1 MLQFS
6 TVEPGTLALLK
17 ELMLIPELNNF
28 YLVGGTNLSLR
39 YGHRKS
45 DDIDLFSN
53 IDFDPNDIKRVLEN
67 KFGVETNTYRPTSIG
82 LFAYIN
88 GVKVDLIRNHFHP
101 NIFPPES
108 IDNIRFYDAR
118 DIAAMKIFTIL
129 KRGQKKD
136 FWDLYQLLVFYKLD
150 EIINFYQT
158 KYSDQ
163 NLLITVPQAIIYFED
178 AEQSQEPISLKGQTW
193 HNVKKSLQKTVN
205 DYLKF

>member
-1 MLQFS
+1 MLHYS
-6 TVEPGTLALLK
+6 TVEPGTLVLLN
-17 ELMLIPELNNF
+17 ELMLIPELKNF

-53 IDFDPNDIKRVLEN
+53 IDFDPYDIKGVLEN
-67 KFGVETNTYRPTSIG
+67 NFGLENNTYRPTSIG

-88 GVKVDLIRNHFHP
+88 GVKLDLIRNHFHP
-101 NIFPPES
+101 NIFPSEL
-108 IDNIRFYDAR
+108 IDGIRFYDAR

-129 KRGQKKD
+129 KRGMKKD
-136 FWDLYQLLVFYKLD
+136 FWDLCQLLNFYTLD
-150 EIINFYQT
+150 EIINYYQT

-178 AEQSQEPISLKGQTW
+178 AEQSQDPISLKGQTW
-193 HNVKKSLQKTVN
+193 ENVKKSLRRTVN
-205 DYLKF
+205 DFLKL